1 MTSFNLNYL
10 IKELISK
17 YHRIKGSGIQRMNVG
32 GRTIQSLTEG
42 DSAEGFVLLVMQ
54 GDLQSGSFGFVTFNL
69 SLPQGESKSRSF
81 AGLGLGG
88 VQGSL

>member
-1 MTSFNLNYL
+1 MD
-10 IKELISK
+10 
-17 YHRIKGSGIQRMNVG
+17 VG

-42 DSAEGFVLLVMQ
+42 DSAEGFAQDSVLLVMQ
-54 GDLQSGSFGFVTFNL
+54 GDLQSGSFGFATFNL
-69 SLPQGESKSRSF
+69 SLPRGESKSRSF